1 MKNFG
6 NELRQA
12 LQWKKVKFTEKKEEA
27 RKENFKRYARETR
40 KNEPKSIITSL

>member
-27 RKENFKRYARETR
+27 RKENFKDMQGKRE
-40 KNEPKSIITSL
+40 KMNQKA